1 MQETL
6 LLRIRRKEGKKDGGR
21 EVRREGGR
29 KVGRG
34 GREKPKSGRGR
45 GRSL

>member
-21 EVRREGGR
+21 EVGRWGGEEEKSQ
-29 KVGRG
+29 KVGEG
-34 GREKPKSGRGR
+34 VAGVFD
-45 GRSL
+45 LF